1 MKQKSFFF
9 ARQSAPK
16 KGKYLALRVYGAA
29 EATVLVQTAR
39 HQRLQPA
46 CRRKTVKH
54 SAIIV
59 PESGTGRER
68 QQSMWSGE

>member
-16 KGKYLALRVYGAA
+16 KGKYLALRINGAA

-39 HQRLQPA
+39 HQRL
-46 CRRKTVKH
+46 
-54 SAIIV
+54 
-59 PESGTGRER
+59 
-68 QQSMWSGE
+68 

>member
-9 ARQSAPK
+9 ARRSAPK
-16 KGKYLALRVYGAA
+16 KGKYLALRINGAA
-29 EATVLVQTAR
+29 ETTVLVQPAKR
-39 HQRLQPA
+39 RSLQSA

>member
-16 KGKYLALRVYGAA
+16 KGKYLTLRVNGAA
-29 EATVLVQTAR
+29 EATVLVQPAR
-39 HQRLQPA
+39 RQRLQSA

-54 SAIIV
+54 AAIIV
-59 PESGTGRER
+59 PESGAGRER